1 MPKIPYYVR
10 YTTSTTIDSTDSMIL
25 DVEGSDVPKLINYEN
40 VVTNLSTSILENQTT
55 MQLFE
60 SIIEQQKKTIKLLKK
75 IAEHE

>member
-1 MPKIPYYVR
+1 MSKIPYYVR

-40 VVTNLSTSILENQTT
+40 VVSNLSASILENQTT

-60 SIIEQQKKTIKLLKK
+60 SIIEQNKKTIKLLKK